1 MREPS
6 PFKMDTFPNVFSG
19 NNEGAAVEAEVEE
32 GGSGECL

>member
-6 PFKMDTFPNVFSG
+6 PFKIDTFPNVFSG
-19 NNEGAAVEAEVEE
+19 SNEGAAMEAEEAE